1 MDVLA
6 AHAAR
11 HPDKPALIEGERV
24 WPWAEFISR
33 RNRLG
38 HGLVGLGLPTGGH
51 VIVYAE
57 NSLEHY
63 LAGAAARAAGLIPAP
78 MNHRLVAEEVVYILD
93 HSDAIA
99 VLVSDRFVPMVE
111 AVRDQAK
118 KVRQWILLGAE
129 RRPWAVHID
138 DLIAAGRH

>member
-1 MDVLA
+1 MDVVA

-24 WPWAEFISR
+24 WSWAELIGR

-38 HGLVGLGLPTGGH
+38 HGLLALGLPPGGH

-63 LAGAAARAAGLIPAP
+63 LAGAAARTAGLIPAP
-78 MNHRLVAEEVVYILD
+78 EIWSGGDDGGR
-93 HSDAIA
+93 
-99 VLVSDRFVPMVE
+99 
-111 AVRDQAK
+111 AK
-118 KVRQWILLGAE
+118 AT
-129 RRPWAVHID
+129 P
-138 DLIAAGRH
+138 

>member
-11 HPDKPALIEGERV
+11 HPEKPALIEGERV
-24 WPWAEFISR
+24 WTWADFIAR

-38 HGLVGLGLPTGGH
+38 HGLVGLGLPPGGH

-63 LAGAAARAAGLIPAP
+63 LASSAARAAGPFRAPA
-78 MNHRLVAEEVVYILD
+78 
-93 HSDAIA
+93 
-99 VLVSDRFVPMVE
+99 
-111 AVRDQAK
+111 
-118 KVRQWILLGAE
+118 
-129 RRPWAVHID
+129 
-138 DLIAAGRH
+138 